1 MDEKSKHLAT
11 YLRHTEAHTLKL
23 TKEGWAHLSDLVNT
37 GHFTLEELREIVA
50 SDKKMRY
57 AISHDGLQIRALQGH
72 STSQVKMTFEKA
84 VPPIILYHGTSDN
97 RHIDSILKEGLLPMK
112 RHHVHLSATID
123 VARDVGSRRRGPI
136 VVFEIDT
143 KEMLKDGHT
152 FYRSEN
158 EVWLIDRVPSK
169 YLTII

>member
-11 YLRHTEAHTLKL
+11 YLLHTEAHTLKL

-97 RHIDSILKEGLLPMK
+97 RHIDSILKE
-112 RHHVHLSATID
+112 
-123 VARDVGSRRRGPI
+123 ARDVGSRRRGPI